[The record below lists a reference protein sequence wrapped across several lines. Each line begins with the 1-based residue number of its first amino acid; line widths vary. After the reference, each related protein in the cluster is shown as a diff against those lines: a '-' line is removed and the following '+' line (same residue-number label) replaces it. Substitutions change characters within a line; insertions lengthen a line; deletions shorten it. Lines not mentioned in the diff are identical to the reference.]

1 MVDQPALP
9 AASPATDF
17 PVTDFSAADTP
28 DRRRTPALPAVS
40 AWRFG
45 LPSFWLVVVLAVALL
60 VALPVGIVLT
70 RVFVPTDGV
79 WSHLAATVL
88 PRYLTNTALLMAGV
102 GTGVLVI
109 GVGTAWLVTMCR
121 FPGRR
126 VLEWAL
132 LLPMAMPAY
141 VMAYTYTDLLQ
152 FVGPVQTALRETF
165 GWTRQD
171 YWFPNIRS
179 LGGAAAMLTL
189 VLYPYVYLL
198 ARAAFLEQSV
208 CVLEVSRTLGSSA
221 WRTFTRVALPLAR
234 PAIVAGLALALMEV
248 LADFGTVQYFAVDT
262 FTTGIYRTWF
272 ALGEPVAAAQ
282 LAAVLL
288 LFVATV
294 MALER
299 VSRGRARYHHS
310 TGRYRPLPSF
320 ELRGIR
326 AAGALL
332 ACALP
337 LLLGFIVP
345 LLVLAD
351 LSLGGGDALFGPVF
365 LRLAGNS
372 FTLAGI
378 TAVIAVALAAM
389 VAYGLRMRPTPL
401 LRGAARVAAM
411 GYAVPGSVIAV
422 GILIPAAAFD
432 NTVDAFMRET
442 FGISSGLLLSGTIV
456 ALVYAYLV
464 RFLAVSFNTVE
475 ASLGK
480 IRPSLDMAARVLGY
494 SPGGTM
500 VRVHVPIMKG
510 SLLTAGLLV
519 FVDVMKEL
527 PATMIVR
534 PFNFDT
540 LAVRVYTLASDERLA
555 EASTAAI
562 AIVAVGIIPVIL
574 LSRAIAASRPGQG

>member
-1 MVDQPALP
+1 MVDRPLSDLSIPVSPDSGPPQHPTGARWRRTVPSGWL
-9 AASPATDF
+9 AAS
-17 PVTDFSAADTP
+17 
-28 DRRRTPALPAVS
+28 
-40 AWRFG
+40 
-45 LPSFWLVVVLAVALL
+45 LVIALL
-60 VALPVGIVLT
+60 VALPVLIVGS
-70 RVFVPTDGV
+70 RIMVPTDGV
-79 WSHLAATVL
+79 WSHLASTVL
-88 PRYLTNTALLMAGV
+88 PRYLGNTAALMAGV

-126 VLEWAL
+126 ALEWAL
-132 LLPMAMPAY
+132 LLPMAVPAY

-152 FVGPVQTALRETF
+152 YVGPVQTALRETF
-165 GWTRQD
+165 GWTRRD
-171 YWFPNIRS
+171 YWFPEIRS
-179 LGGAAAMLTL
+179 LGGAVAVLSF

-208 CVLEVSRTLGSSA
+208 CVLEVSRTLGAGA
-221 WRTFTRVALPLAR
+221 WRTFLRVALPLAR
-234 PAIVAGLALALMEV
+234 PAIVAGLALAMMEV

-282 LAAVLL
+282 LAGVLL
-288 LFVATV
+288 LFVLVVLA
-294 MALER
+294 MER
-299 VSRGRARYHHS
+299 TSRGRARYHHS
-310 TGRYRPLPSF
+310 TGRYRPLPSY
-320 ELRGIR
+320 ELTGWR
-326 AAGALL
+326 AAAALS
-332 ACALP
+332 ACLLP
-337 LLLGFIVP
+337 LLLGFAVP
-345 LLVLAD
+345 VGVLFK
-351 LSLGGGDALFGPVF
+351 LTLEGGDALFGPVF
-365 LRLAGNS
+365 LTLATNS

-378 TAVIAVALAAM
+378 TALAAVALASLI
-389 VAYGLRMRPTPL
+389 AYGLRLEPTPL
-401 LRGAARVAAM
+401 LRGAARVASM

-422 GILIPAAAFD
+422 GILIPAAALD
-432 NTVDAFMRET
+432 NAVDGFMRAQ
-442 FGISSGLLLSGTIV
+442 FGVSTGLLLSGTIV

-480 IRPSLDMAARVLGY
+480 IRPSMDQAARVLGY
-494 SPGGTM
+494 GPGRTM
-500 VRVHVPIMKG
+500 TRVHAPLMKG

-562 AIVAVGIIPVIL
+562 AIVAVGIIPVVM
-574 LSRAIAASRPGQG
+574 LSRAIAKSRPGEG